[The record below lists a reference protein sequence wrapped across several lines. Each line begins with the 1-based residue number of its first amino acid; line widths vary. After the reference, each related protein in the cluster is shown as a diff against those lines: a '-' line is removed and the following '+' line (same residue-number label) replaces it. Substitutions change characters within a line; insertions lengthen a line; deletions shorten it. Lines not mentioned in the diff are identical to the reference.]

1 MTANIRTSIEQK
13 INKIIPNFS
22 TSNLHT
28 IASTRIFE
36 GETKSRFSL
45 FYEAIGISLEE
56 QKRINNLATKPKK
69 KEYIDLITK
78 FVEGNSVDKF
88 KSGDRKGENKM
99 DNIGRQKLFDV
110 MKLYIVKNP
119 ESFELSESK
128 TTEKEPEEK
137 VQDNKQRNQ
146 KLKSEI
152 ENLFQRSKTPQAMDS
167 MKLFGLA
174 ESKQPVVEPQ
184 INLSEGM
191 ASKYLGVTESKQ
203 ATTPQTPNSKIAIQN
218 KNQPA
223 INTRLAEIKSPVYV
237 PRMNTFQ
244 TIANT
249 PVRTEPVENKKITLS
264 DLLDAESENLVPKK
278 IITKPTMTGV
288 RKRQQ
293 ARKEKNNLFEKKQTT
308 AEFLKQNEDEFTQ
321 ASLADEKEREVKL
334 PEQEQTMLT
343 GISKRL
349 SNLNYGA
356 LIGMAASYAVLNNNK
371 GMLQYLPILGAT
383 MGSHLYDTV
392 TSSGFTNLMN
402 TLRKFG
408 ADPKDIIK
416 DPRIPSSKKATRA
429 VKFEPK
435 KEDEPEPE
443 PEQEGKHDGPPRNKP
458 PVKDDIPSP
467 IDSKFENLD
476 KPSIPPKMSL
486 RESVNQVAGTVSRL
500 PGKIVDNIISA
511 VATPFLDALEIKDTI
526 EYDIYGR
533 PTRYDEQ
540 GEKINPLL
548 YRGEYLD
555 GKAVAYDREGNM
567 VDYATGKRIVQSNI
581 LRDVNGVILEPFD
594 DRTPAGPFAERFDLD
609 DDEFS
614 DPPSITSP
622 PIRTPITDR
631 FRDTIDRAERFAR
644 SSDIRNKVS
653 AGVAAAAVGVG
664 LSNMESDII
673 LKNQQTKS
681 GGIKEDPIA
690 YKQDTT
696 DQNDVPTPPGLIRG
710 AGILKPKFIVPSV
723 NIFAKTEQESFVD
736 DMEFA
741 MFDFVQDDSGGND
754 PDGTNP
760 ILRDQTISKGLRYQ
774 RSGVT
779 VNSLYGRDIPNDP
792 KNISKELMNQL
803 FLGESVLPQMKF
815 LFSEEFYPQEFN
827 LSEFEV
833 NNYDVNN
840 ELTAIE
846 MLSPYANFT
855 NNQLL
860 DQFIDT
866 SILYGVVP

>member
-13 INKIIPNFS
+13 INKIFPNFS
-22 TSNLHT
+22 TSDLHT
-28 IASTRIFE
+28 IASEIDVN

-45 FYEAIGISLEE
+45 FYEAIGISLDE
-56 QKRINNLATKPKK
+56 QKRINGLATKLKK
-69 KEYIDLITK
+69 KEYNNLITQ
-78 FVEGNSVDKF
+78 FVLDNSVDKV
-88 KSGDRKGENKM
+88 KSGERKGENKM
-99 DNIGRQKLFDV
+99 DNIGRQKLFDK

-119 ESFELSESK
+119 ESFEAIETK
-128 TTEKEPEEK
+128 IPEKEPET
-137 VQDNKQRNQ
+137 
-146 KLKSEI
+146 
-152 ENLFQRSKTPQAMDS
+152 KTPP
-167 MKLFGLA
+167 L
-174 ESKQPVVEPQ
+174 VEPQ
-184 INLSEGM
+184 INVSSGM
-191 ASKYLGVTESKQ
+191 ASKYFGVTESKQ
-203 ATTPQTPNSKIAIQN
+203 ATTPQIPNSKIAIQN

-223 INTRLAEIKSPVYV
+223 INPRLAEIKSPVYV
-237 PRMNTFQ
+237 PRMNIAQ

-249 PVRTEPVENKKITLS
+249 PTITQSVMPPVENKKLTLS
-264 DLLDAESENLVPKK
+264 DLLATESTNLVPKK
-278 IITKPTMTGV
+278 IISKPTMTGV

-293 ARKEKNNLFEKKQTT
+293 ERKEKINLFEKRENSGMESEGRIKKQTRS
-308 AEFLKQNEDEFTQ
+308 EFLKQNEEQFTQ
-321 ASLADEKEREVKL
+321 ASLVDEKEREVKL
-334 PEQEQTMLT
+334 PEQKQTMLT
-343 GISKRL
+343 GLSKRI

-408 ADPKDIIK
+408 ADPKEIIK
-416 DPRIPSSKKATRA
+416 DTRLPSSKKATRA

-435 KEDEPEPE
+435 KEDEPKPE

-458 PVKDDIPSP
+458 PVKDNIPSP

-476 KPSIPPKMSL
+476 KPSIPPKISL
-486 RESVNQVAGTVSRL
+486 RESVNQATGYVSRI
-500 PGKIVDNIISA
+500 PGKIVDNIITA
-511 VATPFLDALEIKDTI
+511 VASPFLESLEYTDSK
-526 EYDIYGR
+526 EYDIHGR

-548 YRGEYLD
+548 YKGEYLD
-555 GKAVAYDREGNM
+555 GKAVAYDGEGNM
-567 VDYATGKRIVQSNI
+567 VDYATGKRVYQSNI

-594 DRTPAGPFAERFDLD
+594 DRTPITNSFRAERLDLD

-622 PIRTPITDR
+622 PINSRTPITDR
-631 FRDTIDRAERFAR
+631 FRDIIDRAERFAR
-644 SSDIRNKVS
+644 SSDSRNKLS
-653 AGVAAAAVGVG
+653 AGVAAVAVGAG
-664 LSNMESDII
+664 LSNMESDNI
-673 LKNQQTKS
+673 LKNQETKL

-690 YKQDTT
+690 YKKDIT
-696 DQNDVPTPPGLIRG
+696 DQNDVPTAPGLIRG

-754 PDGTNP
+754 PDGNNP
-760 ILRDQTISKGLRYQ
+760 ILRDQTLSKGLRYQ

-779 VNSLYGRDIPNDP
+779 VNSLYGRDIPNNP

-803 FLGESVLPQMKF
+803 FLGEPVLPQMKF
-815 LFSEEFYPQEFN
+815 LFSEEFNPQEFN

>member
-1 MTANIRTSIEQK
+1 MPSSIKASIKQRIAILIPEFTASMLYNLDDITADNMSRYSQFYSEIGVDAKEQER
-13 INKIIPNFS
+13 INKLKTAEKIDGFVTAIENF
-22 TSNLHT
+22 
-28 IASTRIFE
+28 I
-36 GETKSRFSL
+36 
-45 FYEAIGISLEE
+45 
-56 QKRINNLATKPKK
+56 LA
-69 KEYIDLITK
+69 
-78 FVEGNSVDKF
+78 NSVDKI
-88 KSGDRKGENKM
+88 KSGNNKGNPKA
-99 DNIGRQKLFDV
+99 DNLGRQKLFDI

-119 ESFELSESK
+119 ESFGGSETKSS
-128 TTEKEPEEK
+128 EKEPEVK
-137 VQDNKQRNQ
+137 DQDNKQRNQ

-191 ASKYLGVTESKQ
+191 ASKYFGVTESKQ

-264 DLLDAESENLVPKK
+264 DLLDAESANLVPKK

-293 ARKEKNNLFEKKQTT
+293 ERKEKNNLFEKKQTT

-343 GISKRL
+343 GLSNRL

-408 ADPKDIIK
+408 ADPKEIIK
-416 DPRIPSSKKATRA
+416 DARQPSSKKATRA

-435 KEDEPEPE
+435 KEVEPE
-443 PEQEGKHDGPPRNKP
+443 PEQEGKHDGPPQNKP
-458 PVKDDIPSP
+458 PVKDNIPSP
-467 IDSKFENLD
+467 VDAKFENLD

-486 RESVNQVAGTVSRL
+486 RETVNQATGYVSRL
-500 PGKIVDNIISA
+500 PGKIVDNIITA
-511 VATPFLDALEIKDTI
+511 VASPFLESLEYKDSK
-526 EYDIYGR
+526 EYDIKGR

-567 VDYATGKRIVQSNI
+567 VDYATGKRIVQADI

-594 DRTPAGPFAERFDLD
+594 DRTPAGPFAEPFDLD

-622 PIRTPITDR
+622 PINSRTPITDR
-631 FRDTIDRAERFAR
+631 FRDVVDRAERFAR
-644 SSDIRNKVS
+644 SSNIRNKVS
-653 AGVAAAAVGVG
+653 AGVAAVAVGAG
-664 LSNMESDII
+664 LSNMESDI
-673 LKNQQTKS
+673 KNQQTKA
-681 GGIKEDPIA
+681 GDIKEDPIA
-690 YKQDTT
+690 YKQDKS

-723 NIFAKTEQESFVD
+723 NIFAKTEQEQFVD

-754 PDGTNP
+754 PDGNNP
-760 ILRDQTISKGLRYQ
+760 ILRDQTLSKGLRYQ

-803 FLGESVLPQMKF
+803 FLGEPVLPQMKF

>member
-78 FVEGNSVDKF
+78 FVEANSVDKF

-99 DNIGRQKLFDV
+99 DNIGRQKLFDI

-119 ESFELSESK
+119 ESFESSETK
-128 TTEKEPEEK
+128 ITEKEPEEK

-184 INLSEGM
+184 INISEGM
-191 ASKYLGVTESKQ
+191 ASKYYGVTESKQ

-264 DLLDAESENLVPKK
+264 DLLDAESANLVPKK

-308 AEFLKQNEDEFTQ
+308 AEFLKQNEDEFTV
-321 ASLADEKEREVKL
+321 ASLADEKEKEVKL
-334 PEQEQTMLT
+334 PEQEQSMLT
-343 GISKRL
+343 GISKRI

-408 ADPKDIIK
+408 ADPKEIIK
-416 DPRIPSSKKATRA
+416 DARQPSSKKATRA

-435 KEDEPEPE
+435 KEVEPEPE

-458 PVKDDIPSP
+458 PVKADTTSP

-476 KPSIPPKMSL
+476 KQPIPPKMSL
-486 RESVNQVAGTVSRL
+486 RESVNQAAGYVSRI
-500 PGKIVDNIISA
+500 PGKIVDNIITS
-511 VATPFLDALEIKDTI
+511 VASPFLESLEYTDSK
-526 EYDIYGR
+526 EYDIHGK

-548 YRGEYLD
+548 YKGEYLD
-555 GKAVAYDREGNM
+555 GKAVAYDGDGNM
-567 VDYATGKRIVQSNI
+567 VDYATGKRIVQTT
-581 LRDVNGVILEPFD
+581 RVTDVNGVILEPFD
-594 DRTPAGPFAERFDLD
+594 DRIPSEPYTASYMDLD

-653 AGVAAAAVGVG
+653 AGVAGVAVAAG
-664 LSNMESDII
+664 LSNMESDIR
-673 LKNQQTKS
+673 NQQTKA

-690 YKQDTT
+690 YKKDVT
-696 DQNDVPTPPGLIRG
+696 DQNDVPTPLGLTRG
-710 AGILKPKFIVPSV
+710 AGVLKPKFIVPSV
-723 NIFAKTEQESFVD
+723 NIFAKTEQEQFVD

-754 PDGTNP
+754 PDGVNP

-792 KNISKELMNQL
+792 KNISKEMMNQL